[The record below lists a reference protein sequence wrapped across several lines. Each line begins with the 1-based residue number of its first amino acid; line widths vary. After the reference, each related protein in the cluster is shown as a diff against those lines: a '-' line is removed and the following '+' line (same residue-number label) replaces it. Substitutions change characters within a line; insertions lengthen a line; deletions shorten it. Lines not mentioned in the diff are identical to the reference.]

1 MPTLHSHGPVPNSVP
16 SGACHRIDGGSC
28 REATRLRMYCIVLA
42 VPVER
47 KEKRTKKKTPNIS
60 QYLFG
65 DAQNFWRT
73 TTIITRTVHI
83 KSSSATTA
91 ATATHQQQ

>member
-1 MPTLHSHGPVPNSVP
+1 MLRVDGGVTGVSNRLIALLKLNPTLHSHGPVPNSVP

-47 KEKRTKKKTPNIS
+47 KEKRTKKKFPTFPIFLVTPKT
-60 QYLFG
+60 FG
-65 DAQNFWRT
+65 ER
-73 TTIITRTVHI
+73 
-83 KSSSATTA
+83 
-91 ATATHQQQ
+91 QQS